1 MKTLPKLI
9 NEMLKLIILIGLFL
23 PFTAMAGSDVMTFYK
38 DPTYKNF
45 IESSTSFNYIEKS
58 DDPYFESKMLIF
70 TTLVLNKHP
79 DFGQKLVK
87 DFDSLNTHQKR
98 IIYKGLMGAGLTK
111 EANEITRLYQYKAES
126 NANLTVE
133 KINNLT
139 FLDKIETREQLDL
152 QAATLDFCWSSY
164 FATGDEQY
172 IAKLV
177 KYAKRHQNVSSK
189 DPQFITLQAYF
200 WASASLSKQD
210 PAINAILVK
219 LDAP

>member
-1 MKTLPKLI
+1 MKTLPNIINQIFKLVV
-9 NEMLKLIILIGLFL
+9 LIGLFV
-23 PFTAMAGSDVMTFYK
+23 PFTAMAGGDLMTFYK

-45 IESSTSFNYIEKS
+45 IESTTSFINIEKMEDPYIE
-58 DDPYFESKMLIF
+58 PKMIIF

-79 DFGQKLVK
+79 DFAHKLVK

-111 EANEITRLYQYKAES
+111 EANEITRLHQFKAES
-126 NANLTVE
+126 KTILTVE

-152 QAATLDFCWSSY
+152 QAAMLDFCWVSY

-177 KYAKRHQNVSSK
+177 NYAKRHQNVGSK
-189 DPQFITLQAYF
+189 DPQFITLQAYL
-200 WASASLSKQD
+200 WSSASLSKQD
-210 PAINAILVK
+210 PAIYAILVK